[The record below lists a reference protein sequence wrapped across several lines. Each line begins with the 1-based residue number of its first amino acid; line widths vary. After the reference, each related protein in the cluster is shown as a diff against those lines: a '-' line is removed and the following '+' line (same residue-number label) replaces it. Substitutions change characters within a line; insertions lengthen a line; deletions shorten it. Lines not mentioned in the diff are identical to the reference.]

1 MSDTPRYRL
10 KQDSHNGLLHVKAS
24 QPLPRYWRYFPSPDL
39 AAFVEHYWTIEWNL
53 PQPELRETL
62 PYPSAH
68 FVFEPGLADLA
79 GVTTRKYSRWL
90 EGDSRVLGVKFRP
103 GGLRPFVPQRVSAY
117 TDRVLPLAELYGA
130 AGVRLGREAL
140 AHADHHACIATI
152 EAFLRSRAPHSDATL
167 ALASTIA
174 TRIATDRSVRSVDEL
189 ARAFGLTLRRLQR
202 LFGEYVGVSPKWTI
216 RRYRLQE
223 AAERLA
229 AAQTVDWP
237 ALALDLGYADQ
248 AHFIRDFKRLV
259 GRAPAE
265 YFKALAS

>member
-1 MSDTPRYRL
+1 MSHTPRYRL
-10 KQDSHNGLLHVKAS
+10 KKDPHNGLLHIKAS

-39 AAFVEHYWTIEWNL
+39 EPFVEHYWTIEWNL
-53 PQPELRETL
+53 AQPELRETL

-90 EGDSRVLGVKFRP
+90 QGESRVLGVKFRP

-117 TDRVLPLAELYGA
+117 TDRVLPLAQLYGD
-130 AGVRLGREAL
+130 AGARLGREAL
-140 AHADHHACIATI
+140 SQADHHAAIGVI
-152 EAFLRSRAPHSDATL
+152 ETFLRARAPQTDATL

-174 TRIATDRSVRSVDEL
+174 ARIAGDRTVRSVDEL
-189 ARAFGLTLRRLQR
+189 ARTFDTTLRTLQR
-202 LFGEYVGVSPKWTI
+202 LFGEYVGVGPKWMI

-229 AAQTVDWP
+229 AAETVDWP

-259 GRAPAE
+259 GKAPAE
-265 YFKALAS
+265 YFKGLM